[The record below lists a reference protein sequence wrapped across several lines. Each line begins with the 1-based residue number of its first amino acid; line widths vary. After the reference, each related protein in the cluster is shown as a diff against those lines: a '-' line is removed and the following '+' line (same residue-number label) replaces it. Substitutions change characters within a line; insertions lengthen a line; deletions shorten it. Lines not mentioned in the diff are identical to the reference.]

1 MLDPT
6 LLSLNL
12 RIHAFI
18 EACRTI
24 PLPYAPSHR
33 TTPIAPPEP
42 RTNLSRD
49 PDLMADERYQTELIL
64 RAQKLYAL
72 VELLR
77 KPEDRATYLKE
88 LENVG
93 GLLAYKVPEMSP
105 MSKYLDQARRER
117 VADQI
122 NRAILREHFITSH
135 NGALC

>member
-1 MLDPT
+1 
-6 LLSLNL
+6 
-12 RIHAFI
+12 
-18 EACRTI
+18 
-24 PLPYAPSHR
+24 
-33 TTPIAPPEP
+33 
-42 RTNLSRD
+42 
-49 PDLMADERYQTELIL
+49 MADERYQTALIL

-77 KPEDRATYLKE
+77 KPEDRTTYLKE

-122 NRAILREHFITSH
+122 NRAILCERFVTLYVR
-135 NGALC
+135 AVC